1 MATYKYIIVGGGPS
15 GLILSLL
22 LGKIGHKCLVIDSEV
37 SLGGCHRVYRVNGLF
52 TEHAPR
58 IYSSTYINT
67 SKILKLVG
75 TTFEDTFTPYD
86 FNIANIGG
94 NVSSHLTSRELMLF
108 FYIFIMFTLNNHYG
122 KKQSIMQFMKEHNFT
137 EDAIDY
143 IDRLCRLSDGIDA
156 TKYSINKF
164 LQIVNQQGL
173 YTLYQPKM
181 PTDVGLIYKIEN
193 ACKDTGN
200 VQFLVSTKV
209 ENLILNS
216 DKTNISGVKTN
227 DNQIYYADN
236 VILAVPPKSLF
247 NILNNTNIPSAF
259 GNDLNTW
266 AKASSYNNY
275 IAITYHWDSIL
286 SLPKVWGF
294 PKTEWGVAF
303 IVLSNYIDFKDIR
316 SKTVISTCITIFDK
330 AYKGKTAHE
339 IDNEND
345 LKQHV
350 FEQLKESFPDLKE
363 PSISLLSPTVKRI
376 NGMWVEN
383 DSGYVKT
390 FDNTYLPF
398 QSSMIKNLYNL
409 GTQNGFSDYKFTS
422 FESAVSNAIHLAHQ
436 LDYKTK
442 QIIKT
447 SKAYTLTDIARL
459 VYVLIGI
466 IIALGLYKFIIKR

>member
-1 MATYKYIIVGGGPS
+1 MAKYNYIIVGGGPS

-22 LGKIGHKCLVIDSEV
+22 LGKVGYKCLVFDSEL

-58 IYSSTYINT
+58 IYSSTYVNT
-67 SKILKLVG
+67 SKILKLIG
-75 TTFEDTFTPYD
+75 TSFEDVFTPYD

-94 NVSSHLTSRELMLF
+94 NVSSHLTTRELALF
-108 FYIFIMFTLNNHYG
+108 VSRFILFTLNSHYG
-122 KKQSIMQFMKEHNFT
+122 ENYSVMQFMRDHYFT

-156 TKYSINKF
+156 SKYSINKF

-173 YTLYQPKM
+173 HKLYQPRL
-181 PTDVGLIYKIEN
+181 PTDFGLIYKIEN
-193 ACKDTGN
+193 ACKETGN
-200 VQFLVSTKV
+200 VDFLPSNKV
-209 ENLILNS
+209 VNLILNS
-216 DKTNISGVKTN
+216 DRTKITGIETSN
-227 DNQIYYADN
+227 NQIYEADN
-236 VILAVPPKSLF
+236 VILAIPPKPLVTILQNS
-247 NILNNTNIPSAF
+247 NISSAF

-266 AKASSYNNY
+266 TSLSSYNNY
-275 IAITYHWDSIL
+275 IAITYHWDSKL

-303 IVLSNYIDFKDIR
+303 IVLSNYMDFKDDR

-339 IDNEND
+339 VDNEND
-345 LKQHV
+345 LKEYV

-363 PSISLLSPTVKRI
+363 PTISLLSPTVKRI
-376 NGMWVEN
+376 NGMWIEN

-390 FDNTYLPF
+390 FNNTYLPF
-398 QSSMIKNLYNL
+398 QSRLITNLYNL

-422 FESAVSNAIHLAHQ
+422 FESAVSNAINLAHK
-436 LDYKTK
+436 LDSRTK
-442 QIIKT
+442 KIISL
-447 SKAYTLTDIARL
+447 SKAITLTDVARI
-459 VYVLIGI
+459 VYFLII
-466 IIALGLYKFIIKR
+466 LTVIIALYTRV